1 MTEEELFCA
10 KHGPYDKS
18 KGVCPWCS
26 DDLEGR
32 PVPPSP
38 LVDDAASTV
47 PPPRIGSGSG
57 TEAET
62 QPPRRSDAPDYDDE
76 ATIMPGW
83 AAGRGPDDID
93 ATIVDRPQDTGILGW
108 LIVNES
114 QCFRRG
120 HVWKLKPGSVYGR
133 DPRRADEV
141 IDDEKAS
148 GLHARIKLEEDE
160 FKIFDL
166 GSQNGTFVNG
176 ERIEQVTALK
186 QDDQIRIGDTV
197 FVLKTLLPPAAA

>member
-1 MTEEELFCA
+1 MNDEELFCA

-18 KGVCPWCS
+18 QGVCPWCS

-38 LVDDAASTV
+38 LVNDAASTL
-47 PPPRIGSGSG
+47 PPTPIGSSRGV
-57 TEAET
+57 EAET
-62 QPPRRSDAPDYDDE
+62 QPPRRSEVAGYDDE

-83 AAGRGPDDID
+83 QGDRGQGDID

-114 QCFRRG
+114 RCFRRG

-133 DPRRADEV
+133 DPKRADEV
-141 IDDEKAS
+141 IDDEKVS
-148 GLHARIKLEEDE
+148 GLHARIKLQEDRFE
-160 FKIFDL
+160 IFDL

-176 ERIEQVTALK
+176 KRIESVTSLE

-197 FVLKTLLPPAAA
+197 FVLKTLPPPTEN